1 MGIDP
6 QQLINRQA
14 WVAALAAW
22 VAGLESVLDV
32 GDVSSAGVDGPAG
45 RLEQFLAG
53 DDLDD
58 RSDGLKGAVD
68 ESAHDRLRAL
78 FMVYQNTLPGGPA
91 GDRRRAAEQHALRL
105 AWWRGDAQLI
115 DEHEIEALGLEEE
128 SAGDG
133 HACR

>member
-6 QQLINRQA
+6 QQFINRQA
-14 WVAALAAW
+14 WVVPLAAW
-22 VAGLESVLDV
+22 VAGLESVLGV
-32 GDVSSAGVDGPAG
+32 GDASSAGIGDAAG
-45 RLEQFLAG
+45 RWEHLLVG

-58 RSDGLKGAVD
+58 QSHGLKVAVD
-68 ESAHDRLRAL
+68 ESARDRLRAL
-78 FMVYQNTLPGGPA
+78 FMVYQSTLPGWPA

-128 SAGDG
+128 SGGDG
-133 HACR
+133 HA